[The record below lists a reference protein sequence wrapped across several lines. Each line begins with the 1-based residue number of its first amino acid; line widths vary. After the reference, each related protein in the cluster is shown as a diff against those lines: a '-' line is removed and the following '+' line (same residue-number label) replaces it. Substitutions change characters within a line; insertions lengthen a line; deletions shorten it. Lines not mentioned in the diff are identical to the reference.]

1 MISDVFN
8 SNNTVSFNRT
18 LAHAIGV
25 HEAMIYSALIA
36 KQAYY
41 EKRNMLDDDGFFYS
55 TIADL
60 KESTALSR
68 YQQER
73 ALSKLLE
80 VGLIESCVKGLP
92 ARRYFRVSDNDE
104 LLQSVLKTDKQVCR
118 KSTNL
123 FAENQQSSLQ
133 ETDKPT
139 YKPNNKT
146 KVNNPNHSIVPDTTD
161 RIDERREYLDII
173 RENIEYDSLSEKE
186 KADELV
192 AIMLDV
198 VCSTRDTVRVNG
210 EDMPHEVV
218 KSRFLKLNSN
228 HIDYVLTALQKNT
241 SDVRN
246 IRAYL
251 ITALYNAPETMDGF
265 YTAWVNHDMKST
277 K

>member
-1 MISDVFN
+1 MISDIFN
-8 SNNTVSFNRT
+8 SNNTISFNRP

-41 EKRNMLDDDGFFYS
+41 EKRNMLDEDGFFYS

-68 YQQER
+68 CQQER
-73 ALSKLLE
+73 ALSKLLK
-80 VGLIESCVKGLP
+80 VGLIKSCVKGLP
-92 ARRYFRVSDNDE
+92 ARRYFRVSDDDE
-104 LLQSVLKTDKQVCR
+104 LLQNVLKTDKQDCG
-118 KSTNL
+118 KSSSL
-123 FAENQQSSLQ
+123 FAEHQQSSLQ
-133 ETDKPT
+133 KTGKPT

-146 KVNNPNHSIVPDTTD
+146 KVNNPNQSIAPDMTD
-161 RIDERREYLDII
+161 GIDLRREYLEII
-173 RENIEYDSLSEKE
+173 RENIEYDFLPEKE

-198 VCSTRDTVRVNG
+198 VCSTSDTVRVNG

-218 KSRFLKLNSN
+218 KICFLKLNSN

-241 SDVRN
+241 SDICN

-251 ITALYNAPETMDGF
+251 ITALYNAPETMVSY